1 MLFLLIQQGTLWM
14 DARSQTAEESQFTSR
29 LNVSYLFGG
38 QFYNDHFIYNPGF
51 SIQYAQSY
59 KVSKSF
65 EAGIGSSY
73 IHLMDES
80 FVPVYVEV
88 LGYKKNSWNSPF
100 IRFQLGGTA
109 AWYRS
114 DTYPSDYDLKGRI
127 YFSAGMGRKIQ
138 INERYSVLF
147 HWALVH
153 VSALVEY
160 QIFDGTDYS
169 SLANYDLLQLSFG
182 IMRH

>member
-1 MLFLLIQQGTLWM
+1 LIQQGTLWI
-14 DARSQTAEESQFTSR
+14 DAWSQSGEETQFTSR

-51 SIQYAQSY
+51 SIQYAHNY

-65 EAGIGSSY
+65 EAGIGSGY
-73 IHLMDES
+73 IHLTEES

-88 LGYKKNSWNSPF
+88 LGYKKHSKNSPF
-100 IRFQLGGTA
+100 IRFQMGGSA
-109 AWYRS
+109 AWYRN
-114 DTYPSDYDLKGRI
+114 DNYPSDYDLKGRI
-127 YFSAGMGRKIQ
+127 FFSAEMGRRIQ

-147 HWALVH
+147 QWALVH
-153 VSALVEY
+153 ISALVEY
-160 QIFDGTDYS
+160 QIFDGKDYS
-169 SLANYDLLQLSFG
+169 SLANYDMLQLSFG